1 MIYIIEIKQHIIRVA
16 FLIIKKGT
24 RKIAPRMNILI
35 LNLLIYNF
43 VFVIKLKVV
52 ALSNILSK
60 KTLHF
65 VLIEINTAIIAELLV
80 SYIVRAHFAAVSHCS
95 YPPRKRSYTYY
106 MKRERSFQ
114 AVQKLL
120 PAYLLRNKDAC
131 NRLS

>member
-35 LNLLIYNF
+35 LNLLIHNF

-80 SYIVRAHFAAVSHCS
+80 SYIVSAHFAAVSHCS
-95 YPPRKRSYTYY
+95 CPPHKRSYTYY

>member
-35 LNLLIYNF
+35 LNLLIHNF

-95 YPPRKRSYTYY
+95 CPPHKRSYTYY

-120 PAYLLRNKDAC
+120 PAYLLQNKDAC